1 MSPHA
6 PSLRESLPPEGADPT
21 RGGPAPDRMTALQ
34 PQTLPQWLVHNATTR
49 PHEVAQRH
57 KREGVWKEFD
67 WLSVHNE
74 VRAIA
79 LGLRARGV
87 QRGQTVLL
95 IGENRPEL
103 YWAEWAAM
111 AVGAKAVAL
120 YPDATEAEIDYVVD
134 DSQTV
139 CVFAEDQEQVDKV
152 LPVALRHSG
161 LHTVVYWEV
170 GGLWSYKTAGLL
182 AWDALKTSA
191 HPVGPADD
199 AWFAQVVAQ
208 GTGSDIALLTYTS
221 GTTGAPKG
229 VIATHASLQ
238 HNASLLSQ
246 TLQVP
251 EHCEYLSYI
260 PLSWATEQWVGVTLG
275 LMRPMRVSFAE
286 APDQI
291 QEAIRELACDMVFF
305 GPRQWESL
313 AARVHAGMLDASPW
327 RQKVVDWG
335 LRIGRLVRAD
345 QLEART
351 STWWARALLP
361 LGDALVL
368 RPLRDQLGLKRA
380 RIAMTGGAAVAPDIF
395 RLFAAMGVMLRN
407 VYGCSEVG
415 LLTVH
420 QGARVN
426 AETIGEPVAMGSAWG
441 EPLQWRLAEGGALEV
456 RGGSGFA
463 GYWGKPDKSAEK
475 LNDGWFQTGDA
486 VGQVAN
492 GTELIYYDR
501 VEHMSRLQGGHL
513 FSKQFL
519 EIRLRFSPYIR
530 EVMVVGDPGRATVT
544 ALINIDGDVFGRWA
558 ERNGVSFTTFTDL
571 SQRPEVLAQVA
582 AEIARVNHALPEQ
595 VRLSSFVNLPKELDA
610 DEGELTRTR
619 KLKRDFIAQRYGVLI
634 DAMYEGLP
642 KATIEIPVRY
652 QDGRSGVLRADVTPT
667 QVQAMPETET
677 TTP

>member
-1 MSPHA
+1 MSA
-6 PSLRESLPPEGADPT
+6 ILDT
-21 RGGPAPDRMTALQ
+21 K
-34 PQTLPQWLVHNATTR
+34 PQTLPQWLVHNAATR
-49 PHEVAQRH
+49 PNEVAQRH
-57 KREGVWKEFD
+57 KRDGVWKEFSWTAVRD
-67 WLSVHNE
+67 E

-111 AVGAKAVAL
+111 AIGAKAVAL
-120 YPDATEAEIDYVVD
+120 YPDATEAEIDYVAGD
-134 DSQTV
+134 AQAV

-152 LPVALRHSG
+152 LPVAARHSG
-161 LHTVVYWEV
+161 LHTVVYWET
-170 GGLWSYKTAGLL
+170 GGLWSYKTAGLT
-182 AWDALKTSA
+182 AWDALKTAA
-191 HPVGPADD
+191 HPVGPAD
-199 AWFAQVVAQ
+199 AQWFEQVVAQ
-208 GTGSDIALLTYTS
+208 GQGSDIALLTYTS
-221 GTTGAPKG
+221 GTTGEPKG

-238 HNASLLSQ
+238 HNADLLSQ
-246 TLQVP
+246 TLRVP

-260 PLSWATEQWVGVTLG
+260 PLSWATEQWAGVTLG

-313 AARVHAGMLDASPW
+313 AARVHARMLDAPRW
-327 RQKVVDWG
+327 RQKLVDWG
-335 LRIGRLVRAD
+335 LNIGRLVRAD
-345 QLEART
+345 TPENHT
-351 STWWARALLP
+351 SPWWARALLP
-361 LGDALVL
+361 LADALVL

-415 LLTVH
+415 LMTVH
-420 QGARVN
+420 QGDRVN

-441 EPLQWRLAEGGALEV
+441 KPLQWRMAEGGALEV
-456 RGGSGFA
+456 CGGSGFA
-463 GYWGKPDKSAEK
+463 GYWGKPEKSAEK
-475 LNDGWFQTGDA
+475 MNGGWFQTGDA
-486 VGQVAN
+486 VGMSPE
-492 GTELIYYDR
+492 GRELIYFDR
-501 VEHMSRLQGGHL
+501 LEHMSRLQSGHL

-530 EVMVVGDPGRATVT
+530 EVMVVGDPSRAQVT
-544 ALINIDGDVFGRWA
+544 ALVNIDGDVFGRWA

-582 AEIARVNHALPEQ
+582 AEIARVNRALPEQ
-595 VRLSSFVNLPKELDA
+595 VRLTRFVNLPKELDA

-619 KLKRDFIAQRYGVLI
+619 KLKRDFIAERYGVLI
-634 DAMYEGLP
+634 DAMYDGLP
-642 KATIEIPVRY
+642 QATIEIPVRY
-652 QDGRSGVLRADVTPT
+652 QDGRSGVLRADVTPAN
-667 QVQAMPETET
+667 VQAMPGMETR
-677 TTP
+677 PS